1 MCQGKTKHEVNIFSV
16 SKRSGV
22 SNSTTNFIITNLAK
36 QLEEEREARKKLEE
50 ELESIKQL
58 SY

>member
-1 MCQGKTKHEVNIFSV
+1 M
-16 SKRSGV
+16 
-22 SNSTTNFIITNLAK
+22 IISQLAK
-36 QLEEEREARKKLEE
+36 QLEEEREVRKKLEG